1 MTEVSHSELSSRL
14 LANSYFHRRQ
24 IVVLKASLGSAHSA
38 NNAAK
43 PTPATA
49 TAETANFPAPLLA
62 AFVDDEPLAVD
73 VEVPP
78 VVAGFV
84 AWT

>member
-1 MTEVSHSELSSRL
+1 MTEVVCLPLPSPS
-14 LANSYFHRRQ
+14 LANFQFNRRQ
-24 IVVLKASLGSAHSA
+24 IAVLKTGFGSPYSA

-43 PTPATA
+43 PTPTTA